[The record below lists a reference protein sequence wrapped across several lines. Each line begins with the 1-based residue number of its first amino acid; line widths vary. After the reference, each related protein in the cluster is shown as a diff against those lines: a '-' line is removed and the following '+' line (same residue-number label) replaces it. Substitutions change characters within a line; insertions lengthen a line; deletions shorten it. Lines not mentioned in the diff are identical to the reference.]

1 MVYLKTYRQEL
12 EAARNYFF
20 PFIRM
25 WKQTN
30 LNNARDS
37 NIQSHDF
44 LSAIAVNC
52 IVDEILLMIEK
63 KLVNTQ
69 SATMKLKLSDAQAV
83 IFYRIL
89 IILPVPSEQFYFNQF
104 RNGWIEQLDK
114 QLIEK
119 KIYQQ
124 PVQKTVDV
132 IGEADFYFD
141 D

>member
-1 MVYLKTYRQEL
+1 
-12 EAARNYFF
+12 
-20 PFIRM
+20 M

-63 KLVNTQ
+63 KLINTQ
-69 SATMKLKLSDAQAV
+69 SATIRLKLSDAQAV
-83 IFYRIL
+83 IFFRLL
-89 IILPVPSEQFYFNQF
+89 IILPVPAEQFYFNKL
-104 RNGWIEQLDK
+104 RNDWIEQLDK